1 MSYVF
6 SILGGT
12 EQKVSGIYPNIS
24 WYFLG
29 FVRKWGAYPQKKNN
43 FTRKD
48 NDELVTRWMEWGRPA
63 WLDMVKKQVS
73 RSLLY

>member
-12 EQKVSGIYPNIS
+12 EQKVSGIYPNVS

-29 FVRKWGAYPQKKNN
+29 CQKMGCLPPKKN
-43 FTRKD
+43 
-48 NDELVTRWMEWGRPA
+48 
-63 WLDMVKKQVS
+63 MVKKNKFQGVYYIS
-73 RSLLY
+73 PQKDREVVQSES

>member
-12 EQKVSGIYPNIS
+12 EQKVSGIYPNVS

-29 FVRKWGAYPQKKNN
+29 FVRKWGAYPQKKHGKKNK
-43 FTRKD
+43 FQGVYYISPQKD
-48 NDELVTRWMEWGRPA
+48 REVVQSE
-63 WLDMVKKQVS
+63 S
-73 RSLLY
+73 

>member
-12 EQKVSGIYPNIS
+12 EQKVSGIYPNVS

-29 FVRKWGAYPQKKNN
+29 FVRKWGAYPQKKTILQGKIMMN
-43 FTRKD
+43 
-48 NDELVTRWMEWGRPA
+48 
-63 WLDMVKKQVS
+63 
-73 RSLLY
+73 